1 MDNTPKISVIMP
13 VYNGRKFL
21 KEAIFSVLNQ
31 TEKDFELIIVDDGS
45 TDSSANIA
53 KSFADDRIKFF
64 EKEHSGLIDTL
75 NFGIKK
81 ARGEFIARMDADDI
95 SEPNRFAE
103 ELKFFKEHPN
113 YALVGSFATAIN
125 ESGEA
130 TREMDYPPADWNAVK
145 KYSLLHNPFIHPSVM
160 VKKSILDKA
169 GAYRKPF
176 RNIEDYEL
184 WTRIMY
190 RYPSGNIP
198 KPLLRYR
205 MHEGQVTKRA
215 NIQMRMRGILVRL
228 LALLRFLLAIVFSRK
243 SS

>member
-1 MDNTPKISVIMP
+1 M
-13 VYNGRKFL
+13 
-21 KEAIFSVLNQ
+21 LNQ

-53 KSFADDRIKFF
+53 KSFSDDRIKFF

-75 NFGIKK
+75 NFGIGK

-95 SEPNRFAE
+95 SEPNRLAE

-113 YALVGSFATAIN
+113 YALVGSFATTIN
-125 ESGEA
+125 ESGEK
-130 TREMDYPPADWNAVK
+130 TGEMQYPPADWAAIK
-145 KYSLLHNPFIHPSVM
+145 TYSLLHNPFVHPSVM
-160 VKKSILDKA
+160 IKKSILDTA
-169 GAYRKPF
+169 GTYRKMF

-184 WTRIMY
+184 WTRIIY
-190 RYPSGNIP
+190 RYPAGNIP

-215 NIQMRMRGILVRL
+215 NFQMRMRGILVRI
-228 LALLRFLLAIVFSRK
+228 LALMRFSLAIVF
-243 SS
+243 